1 MNELSEE
8 KANLYNLSTARDTQ
22 TMISLLKSTETT
34 WNALDAGTVFRFLTA
49 FLTISGKKIQLIG
62 SERMQERPIA
72 ELVNALRSLGA
83 KIHYL
88 NKENYPP
95 LEIDG
100 SHFLQTSREID
111 IRGDISSQFISALL
125 MIAPVLPLGLTLNL
139 VGKISSLPY
148 IEMTLNLMQQFGLR
162 WYKNGERQFEIPH
175 QNYKAPN
182 SYTVESDW
190 SAASYWYSVV
200 ALAKD
205 VIIEL
210 PHLYKNSLQ
219 GDSKIAEFMTHFG
232 VETEY
237 LPKGVRIFYKEKK
250 AQTSPI
256 FLDFTHQPDLAQTI
270 IVVAAAQNIPLHITG
285 LHSLRLKETDRIAA
299 LQKELQKFGVELK
312 EDADNTFYISGKFAP
327 SKVRIET
334 YEDHRMAMAFAPLVF
349 VQKELFI
356 ENPAVVAKSYPHF
369 WKDLAKC
376 GGIEVKNE
384 K

>member
-1 MNELSEE
+1 MNELAKE
-8 KANLYNLSTARDTQ
+8 KAHLYNLSTARDTQ
-22 TMISLLKSTETT
+22 TMASLLKSTETT

-49 FLTISGKKIQLIG
+49 FLAISGKKIQLTG

-95 LEIDG
+95 LEIEG
-100 SHFLQTSREID
+100 SHFSQTSREID

-125 MIAPVLPLGLTLNL
+125 MIAPVLPKGLTLNL

-148 IEMTLNLMQQFGLR
+148 IEMTLNLMQQFGIQ
-162 WYKNGERQFEIPH
+162 WYKKGERQFEIPH
-175 QNYKAPN
+175 QNYTAPN

-205 VIIEL
+205 ITIDL
-210 PHLYKNSLQ
+210 PYLYKNSLQ
-219 GDSKIAEFMTHFG
+219 GDCKIAAFMTHFG

-237 LPKGVRIFYKEKK
+237 FPTGIRISYKEKK
-250 AQTSPI
+250 AASNPI
-256 FLDFTHQPDLAQTI
+256 SVDFTHQPDLAQTI
-270 IVVAAAQNIPLHITG
+270 IVVAAAQNISLHITG

-299 LQKELQKFGVELK
+299 LQTELGKFNVILK
-312 EDADNTFYISGKFAP
+312 EVSEGNFLLSGGFTP
-327 SKVRIET
+327 SKSIIAT

-349 VQKELFI
+349 VQKEVFI

-369 WKDLAKC
+369 WEDLAKC
-376 GGIEVKNE
+376 GGA
-384 K
+384 

>member
-1 MNELSEE
+1 MNELAED

-22 TMISLLKSTETT
+22 TMASLLKSTETT

-49 FLTISGKKIQLIG
+49 FLAISGKNIQLTG

-72 ELVNALRSLGA
+72 ELVNALRCLGA

-95 LEIDG
+95 LEIEG
-100 SHFLQTSREID
+100 RHFSQTNREID

-125 MIAPVLPLGLTLNL
+125 MIAPVLPKGLRLNL

-148 IEMTLNLMQQFGLR
+148 IEMTLNLMQQFGIE
-162 WYKNGERQFEIPH
+162 WYKTGERQFEIPH

-182 SYTVESDW
+182 AYTVESDW

-200 ALAKD
+200 ALAKNITID
-205 VIIEL
+205 L
-210 PHLYKNSLQ
+210 PHLNKKSLQ

-232 VETEY
+232 VITEY
-237 LPKGVRIFYKEKK
+237 LPTGVRIFYKEKK
-250 AQTSPI
+250 APSIPI
-256 FLDFTHQPDLAQTI
+256 SLDFTHQPDLAQTI

-299 LQKELQKFGVELK
+299 LQTELGKFNITLK
-312 EDADNTFYISGKFAP
+312 EISENKFQLNGSFLP
-327 SKVRIET
+327 STSKIKT

-356 ENPAVVAKSYPHF
+356 ENPDVVAKSYPHF
-369 WKDLAKC
+369 WEDFAKC
-376 GGIEVKNE
+376 GIELCE
-384 K
+384 A